1 MKNSFYVGVVFIAA
15 GLIGLAAVFVVYS
28 AGTGSLVFRPAAESL
43 GAEIFLYGT
52 AGGRAV
58 PRRGS
63 IGMMGGSRLGC
74 ADCHGT
80 DGRGGRVNMMMM
92 MGSFEAP
99 DIRWSTLTST
109 EMEHTE
115 GETPHPPF
123 DRDSFA
129 RALRDGVDPDGG
141 KLESPMP
148 RWGVNDAQVD
158 ALIEYLQGL

>member
-1 MKNSFYVGVVFIAA
+1 MKNSFYVGVVFIVA
-15 GLIGLAAVFVVYS
+15 GLIGLVAVFVLS
-28 AGTGSLVFRPAAESL
+28 TAGTGSLVFRPATQSL

-52 AGGRAV
+52 DGGRAV

-63 IGMMGGSRLGC
+63 IGMMGGSGLGC
-74 ADCHGT
+74 ANCHGT
-80 DGRGGRVNMMMM
+80 DGRGGRVSMMM

-109 EMEHTE
+109 ELEQTE

-129 RALRDGVDPDGG
+129 RALRDGVDPGG
-141 KLESPMP
+141 DELKSPMP